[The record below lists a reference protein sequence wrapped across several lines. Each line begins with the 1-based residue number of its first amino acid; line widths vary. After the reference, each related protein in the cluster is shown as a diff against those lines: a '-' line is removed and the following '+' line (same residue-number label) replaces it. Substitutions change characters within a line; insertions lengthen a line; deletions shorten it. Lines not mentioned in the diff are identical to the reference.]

1 MLKEKEWITLFTGI
15 VEEVG
20 IIKRLT
26 KESPHA
32 WELTIQAAHILEDV
46 QLGDSISVN
55 GICLTVT
62 SFNSRHFTVDVMP
75 ETARST
81 SLQSLRHGSQVNLER
96 AMSGT
101 GRFGGH
107 FVSGHIDGVGEIIKR
122 IPVENAIYYDIK
134 VPEQWMTYIVPKGS
148 IAVDGTSLTV
158 FAIEK
163 DSFQI
168 SLIPHTRQQT
178 ILGEKKVGD
187 VVNIEC
193 DLLVKSLAHIV
204 KRQATDKQLDQA
216 FLQENGFM

>member
-1 MLKEKEWITLFTGI
+1 MFTGI

-32 WELTIQAAHILEDV
+32 WELTIQAVHILEDV

-178 ILGEKKVGD
+178 ILGEKKSEMSSISNVTY
-187 VVNIEC
+187 
-193 DLLVKSLAHIV
+193 S
-204 KRQATDKQLDQA
+204 
-216 FLQENGFM
+216 